1 VTATLAELFDQSATL
16 AKLLAKLFD
25 QYEQVIYADFEFIA
39 KPGEPPDVVCL
50 AWREEPSGRTYQLW
64 RDQLGATPPYRTDNR
79 ALFICF
85 VGNAELHCHLALGWP
100 LPANVLDLS
109 AEFRCISNGRTV
121 PAGKGLLGA
130 LAYYRFNDTDC
141 KRKEAMQKRI
151 MQGWPFTA
159 EEREAILR
167 YCASDVDALYLL
179 LARMLAEIELLIAL
193 HRGEFVAASARMEFY
208 GVPIDMEIF
217 PQLADPHAWRYVR
230 DAMVPLIDAD
240 YGVYVKG
247 LDGDWHFNLDY
258 FGKYL
263 ARAGITGWPIT
274 EKGKLSLK
282 RKTFEDMAKGHPQLE
297 GLRQLRHARDK
308 MRKIKLAVGADGRN
322 RTVLWPYKAK
332 TGRTQP
338 KASQWIFSPAVWLR
352 SLVKPAPGM
361 ALAYVDWSSM
371 EFLIAAS
378 LSNDPVMLEFYRVDP
393 YLAFAKRV
401 GAAPS
406 SATKQSHEIIR
417 DRYKTGLLAIQYGI
431 QAETLGA
438 RLGVATFDAHEMI
451 NQHHELFAVYW
462 RWSDDWLA
470 HALNTGVMWTPI
482 GWTCRTGITEFNARS
497 IRNFPVQGSGAD
509 ILRIACIWA
518 TRRGLRLLA
527 PVHDAVLIEAP
538 LERIETDVE
547 LMQEL
552 MRRAS
557 RVVLGDHELRTD
569 AKIIRYP
576 DRYTDRRGDAVWAS
590 VLRLL
595 AEHQQKVASCPAVI
609 RAN

>member
-1 VTATLAELFDQSATL
+1 MTATLPEF
-16 AKLLAKLFD
+16 
-25 QYEQVIYADFEFIA
+25 EQVIYADFEFVA

-50 AWREEPSGRTYQLW
+50 AWREEPSGQTFRLW
-64 RDQLGATPPYRTDNR
+64 RDQLGDVPPYRTDAR
-79 ALFICF
+79 VLFVCF

-100 LPANVLDLS
+100 LPANVLDLN
-109 AEFRCISNGRTV
+109 AEFRCVTNGRTV

-130 LAYYRFNDTDC
+130 LAYYGFNDTDC
-141 KRKEAMQKRI
+141 KRKDAMQKRI
-151 MQGWPFTA
+151 MQGWPFTL
-159 EEREAILR
+159 EEREEILR
-167 YCASDVDALYLL
+167 YCANDVDALYLL
-179 LARMLAEIELLIAL
+179 LARMLPEIELPVAL
-193 HRGEFVAASARMEFY
+193 HRGAFVAASAHMEY
-208 GVPIDMEIF
+208 RGVPIDMEIF
-217 PQLADPHAWRYVR
+217 PQLADPRAWRYVR
-230 DAMVPLIDAD
+230 DAMVPVIDAD
-240 YGVYVKG
+240 YGVYAKG
-247 LDGDWHFNLDY
+247 PDGDWHFSLEY

-263 ARAGITGWPIT
+263 EREKITWPLT
-274 EKGKLSLK
+274 DKGKLSTK

-332 TGRTQP
+332 TSRTQP

-352 SLVKPAPGM
+352 SLVKPGAGM
-361 ALAYVDWSSM
+361 AVAYVDWSSM

-378 LSNDPVMLEFYRVDP
+378 LSNDPVMLEFYRSDP
-393 YLAFAKRV
+393 YLSFAKRV

-406 SATKQSHEIIR
+406 SATKHTHEPLR

-431 QAETLGA
+431 QAETLGT
-438 RLGVATFDAHEMI
+438 RLGVSTFDAHEMI

-470 HALNTGVMWTPI
+470 HALDTGVMWTPL

-497 IRNFPVQGSGAD
+497 IRNFPIQGGGAD

-518 TRRGLRLLA
+518 TRHGLRLLA

-538 LERIETDVE
+538 IERIEADVA

-557 RVVLGDHELRTD
+557 RVALGAHELRTD
-569 AKIIRYP
+569 AKIIHYP
-576 DRYTDRRGDAVWAS
+576 NRYTDRRGDAVWAN
-590 VLRLL
+590 VLQLL
-595 AEHQQKVASCPAVI
+595 AEYRQREAPCETAKH
-609 RAN
+609 AN